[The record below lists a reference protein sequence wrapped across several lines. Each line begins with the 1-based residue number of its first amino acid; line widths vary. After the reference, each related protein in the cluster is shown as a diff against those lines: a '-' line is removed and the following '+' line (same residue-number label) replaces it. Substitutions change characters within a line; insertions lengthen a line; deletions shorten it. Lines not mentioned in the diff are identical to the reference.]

1 MSLSAFGLGAPE
13 RSYFWA
19 SWEGPGLE
27 QMRLRLDATESVAH
41 GLVMGVADGLPF
53 RLHYKIKWGA
63 DWHTRKVVLELH
75 TLQGVRELSL
85 KSDGRGHWR
94 DEHGDPL
101 PELDS
106 CLDVDISVTPFTNTL
121 PVRRLDLEPGRSA
134 ELRVVY
140 IAVPALTAKPAEQRY
155 RCRERKSGR
164 QLVTYEGLSTGFKA
178 DLELDAD
185 GLVID
190 YPGIF
195 RRLAPR

>member
-1 MSLSAFGLGAPE
+1 MSLSAFGSVAPE

-19 SWEGPGLE
+19 PWEGPGLE
-27 QMRLRLDATESVAH
+27 QMRLRLDPVESVAH
-41 GLVMGVADGLPF
+41 GLVMGVAEGLPF

-63 DWHTRKVVLELH
+63 DWHTRKVVLEAH

-94 DEHGDPL
+94 DEHGDRL
-101 PELDS
+101 PALDG

-121 PVRRLDLEPGRSA
+121 PVRRLDLGPGQSA
-134 ELRVVY
+134 ELAVVY
-140 IAVPALTAKPAEQRY
+140 VAAPSLSVKPAGQRY

-164 QLVTYEGLSTGFKA
+164 QLVTYEGLSTGFEA
-178 DLELDAD
+178 DLALDAD

-190 YPGIF
+190 YPGLW
-195 RRLAPR
+195 RRVAPR